1 LKGYKEG
8 NKVEFVDEIT
18 HQLNVIDLKG
28 SDKEKLK
35 DMIDGTLFDVFVVR
49 EGTTKDATNYSI
61 GGISKPN
68 SKSYIDT
75 LKNVNL
81 KVSKKVSSNSATVA
95 SSHFEINKEEISL
108 KELDFKLRKQLIDNH
123 DLYKTEPKD

>member
-1 LKGYKEG
+1 M
-8 NKVEFVDEIT
+8 
-18 HQLNVIDLKG
+18 KG

-35 DMIDGTLFDVFVVR
+35 DMIDGTLFDVFEVR

-81 KVSKKVSSNSATVA
+81 KVSKK
-95 SSHFEINKEEISL
+95 
-108 KELDFKLRKQLIDNH
+108 
-123 DLYKTEPKD
+123 